1 LRRLTLLLAAFCL
14 LLTASASLGGDAGA
28 RRIRVGAFNFYP
40 GIFQQD
46 GKVQGIFVDLINEV
60 ARREGWKVEYLY
72 GDWAEG
78 ISRIKKGEVD
88 LLTAV
93 AWTPER
99 TEFLDFAKTPLL
111 TVWGELYVRSQSQLN
126 NIKEIQGKT
135 VAVMKADF
143 NGASFRNMIEK
154 FGIDC
159 RFVEYG
165 NFEQIF
171 AAVASGKV
179 DAGVV
184 NSTFGTAKHHQYG
197 LASSGIIFNPFDI
210 YLAAGKG
217 ENPKVLEVLDRYL
230 AGWRAAEGSPYHLAL
245 KRWSYGN
252 AAAIPVTP
260 RWLFPALIGCALV
273 WGFATAFIVLL
284 RRQVSRKTREMAR
297 QAGERLK
304 IEETLFFINECGAR
318 QREERLLTDI
328 SQYLCA
334 CLDVDYAYTGELLG
348 EQGRIRTRG
357 LRCRDA
363 ECEELEYDLMGA
375 PCQDLVNKSFCI
387 HPSGVR
393 DLFPLHRMLQEKEA
407 EGYAAVPLR
416 DSQGKA
422 IGVLAILSRRP
433 LENLPLVE
441 TVLQIASVRVAQEL
455 EAMSHLEDLNL
466 KDFTIENIN
475 DAVYWVTPQGS
486 IWYANRA
493 ASAMLG
499 YSRDEFLS
507 MQIAEL
513 NPSFPAEV
521 WTGYWQEL
529 KQKGSVQQETAHRAK
544 DGRLVPV
551 EVTANYCSYNGTEF
565 NCATV
570 RDITERKRLEL
581 ALEHRLA
588 VLTEPMVNLARI
600 TIEDLFDLEELQAI
614 QNSFAEAHGVASII
628 TDASGR
634 PITRPSNFSE
644 LCGEVIRGTEL
655 GIANC
660 MRSDAALGSMGHSGP
675 CLQPCLSGGLWDGG
689 AAIHVGGYHVG
700 TWLVGQVLD
709 DGADLGVMSRYAE
722 EIGADPVRYRDAL
735 SKAHRMS
742 REQFQKVCQS
752 LFQIAGQLSRMAI
765 QNVQQAQHI
774 ADRARTEE
782 LLQEYRKVI
791 ECSRDQICVMDRD
804 YRYRMANRAFL
815 EYRGV
820 SLDEVVGRTAAEVL
834 GAELFASVKPHVDEC
849 LAGNAV
855 SFEIQTES
863 AEYRV
868 RSLAVTYNPI
878 VDKSGS
884 VRVACVISDQTEK
897 KHLGE
902 QLRQSQKME
911 AIGQL
916 SGGIAHDFNNIL
928 TVIVGYGNLL
938 ELDGTLT
945 QHQKEQVEQ
954 IVAASERGAQLTR
967 GLLTFSRRQIM
978 NPCVLD
984 LNTQVN
990 QIQKFLLR
998 IIGEDIT
1005 LSFHPHPGTLNVLAD
1020 GSQME
1025 QILMNL
1031 ATNARDAMPN
1041 GGSLSIET
1049 GVQEIDEPQ
1058 ARSQGGG
1065 SPGRYACIM
1074 VSDTGEGMD
1083 QETRERIF
1091 EPFFSTKV
1099 VGKGT
1104 GLGMSIVYGIV
1115 KQHKGF
1121 INVYSEPGE
1130 GTTFKV
1136 YLPLIEGETE
1146 RQGRPHASEAPKT
1159 GSETILLAEDDPEVR
1174 RLVESLL
1181 EKYGYRVILAVDGS
1195 DCVRKY
1201 LAHRD
1206 EISMILM
1213 DVIMPGM
1220 NGREAF
1226 EEIRAIDPKA
1236 RVLYS
1241 SGYTADFMKNRG
1253 VFEESVDLVMKPVQ
1267 PMTLLSK
1274 VREVLDREARGEAG
1288 KD

>member
-1 LRRLTLLLAAFCL
+1 MRRLTLLLAAFCFL
-14 LLTASASLGGDAGA
+14 LAASAALGADSKA
-28 RRIRVGAFNFYP
+28 RMIRVAAFNFYP
-40 GIFQQD
+40 CIFQQE
-46 GKVQGIFVDLINEV
+46 GKVQGGFVDLIDEV

-72 GDWAEG
+72 GDWADG
-78 ISRIKKGEVD
+78 ISRIKNGEVD

-99 TEFLDFAKTPLL
+99 SKFLDYSKTPLL
-111 TVWGELYVRSQSQLN
+111 TVWGELYVRRQSQLSN
-126 NIKEIQGKT
+126 LKEIQGKS

-143 NGASFRNMIEK
+143 NGASFRNMIDK
-154 FGIDC
+154 FGISC

-171 AAVASGKV
+171 DAVSSGKV

-184 NSTFGTAKHHQYG
+184 NNTFGTAKQHQYG

-217 ENPKVLEVLDRYL
+217 ENVQVLAALDRYL
-230 AGWRAAEGSPYHLAL
+230 AAWRAAEGSPYHLAL

-252 AAAIPVTP
+252 AAALHVTP
-260 RWLFPALIGCALV
+260 QWLFPALIGCVLI
-273 WGFATAFIVLL
+273 WGAATAFIVLL
-284 RRQVSRKTREMAR
+284 RRQVNRKTREMAR
-297 QAGERLK
+297 QAEDRLR

-318 QREERLLTDI
+318 QREDELLAGI
-328 SQYLCA
+328 CQYLCA
-334 CLDVDYAYTGELLG
+334 CLDTDYAFVGELLA
-348 EQGRIRTRG
+348 EKGRIRTRSFQG
-357 LRCRDA
+357 RGGGIED
-363 ECEELEYDLMGA
+363 LEYDLLGA
-375 PCQDLVNKSFCI
+375 PCQDVVGKALRI

-393 DLFPLHRMLQEKEA
+393 ELYPLQRMLQDLEA
-407 EGYAAVPLR
+407 EGYAGLPLR
-416 DSQGKA
+416 DSQGNA
-422 IGVLAILSRRP
+422 IGILAILSRRP
-433 LENLPLVE
+433 LANLPIIG
-441 TVLQIASVRVAQEL
+441 TVLRIAGARMAQEL

-486 IWYANRA
+486 IWYANHA

-499 YSRDEFLS
+499 YSREEFLC
-507 MQIAEL
+507 MAVAEL
-513 NPSFPAEV
+513 NPAYPMEV
-521 WTGYWQEL
+521 WNEYWQEL
-529 KQKGSVQQETAHRAK
+529 KLKGTLQLETAHRAK
-544 DGRLVPV
+544 DGRMVPV
-551 EVTANYCSYNGTEF
+551 EITSNYCSYNGTEF

-570 RDITERKRLEL
+570 RDIAERKHMEL

-600 TIEDLFDLEELQAI
+600 TVEDLFDLEELQAI
-614 QNSFAEAHGVASII
+614 QDSFAESHGVASLI
-628 TDASGR
+628 TDAQGR
-634 PITRPSNFSE
+634 PVTRPSNFCE
-644 LCGEVIRGTEL
+644 LCEVIRGTEAGL
-655 GIANC
+655 ANC
-660 MRSDAALGSMGHSGP
+660 RHSDAALVGMDRSGP

-689 AAIHVGGYHVG
+689 AGIHVGGYHVG
-700 TWLVGQVLD
+700 NWLVGQVLD
-709 DGADLGVMSRYAE
+709 ESCDLERMVQYAD

-735 SKAHRMS
+735 SRVQRMS
-742 REQFQKVCQS
+742 REQFEKVCRS

-774 ADRARTEE
+774 ADRVRSEE
-782 LLQEYRKVI
+782 LLLEYRKVI
-791 ECSRDQICVMDRD
+791 ECSQDQICVIDRD
-804 YRYRMANRAFL
+804 YRYRIANRSFL
-815 EYRGV
+815 EYRRM
-820 SLDEVVGRTAAEVL
+820 SLDEVVGRTVAEVL
-834 GAELFASVKPHVDEC
+834 GEELFAEVKPQVDEC

-855 SFEIQTES
+855 SFEIETES
-863 AEYRV
+863 AEQGA
-868 RSLAVTYNPI
+868 RSLAVAYNPI
-878 VDKSGS
+878 EDKSGS
-884 VRVACVISDQTEK
+884 IRVACVISDQTEK

-911 AIGQL
+911 AVGHL
-916 SGGIAHDFNNIL
+916 AGGIAHDFNNIL

-938 ELDGTLT
+938 EMDGSLT
-945 QHQKEQVEQ
+945 PHQKEQVEQ

-984 LNTQVN
+984 LNALVN

-998 IIGEDIT
+998 IIGEDIR
-1005 LSFHPHPGTLNVLAD
+1005 LRFNPHPDALNVWAD
-1020 GSQME
+1020 ASQLE

-1031 ATNARDAMPN
+1031 ATNARDAMPQ
-1041 GGSLSIET
+1041 GGGLSIET
-1049 GVQEIDEPQ
+1049 GVQEIDEAY
-1058 ARSQGGG
+1058 ARSQGYG
-1065 SPGRYACIM
+1065 SPGRYACMM

-1083 QETRERIF
+1083 QKTRERIF

-1130 GTTFKV
+1130 GTAFKI
-1136 YLPLIEGETE
+1136 YLPLIEREAE
-1146 RQGRPHASEAPKT
+1146 QEARPYASDIPEM
-1159 GSETILLAEDDPEVR
+1159 GSETILLAEDDSGVR

-1181 EKYGYRVILAVDGS
+1181 EQYGYRVILAADGS
-1195 DCVRKY
+1195 ECVQKY
-1201 LAHRD
+1201 FDHRD
-1206 EISMILM
+1206 EISLILM
-1213 DVIMPGM
+1213 DVIMPGK

-1226 EEIRAIDPKA
+1226 EEIRTIDPKA

-1241 SGYTADFMKNRG
+1241 SGYTADFMKIRG

-1267 PMTLLSK
+1267 PVALLKK
-1274 VREVLDREARGEAG
+1274 VREVLDR
-1288 KD
+1288 